1 MSMDPG
7 LAAQLAQLNAAFAAG
22 LPKRLSDIEAAMQAF
37 MREPGDRSHLES
49 LHTLLHSLAGS
60 AGTFG
65 FDELGKCARRFEHHC
80 DPWLEG
86 KAIDRHELAQLAER
100 FATLGRSIESQHTL

>member
-1 MSMDPG
+1 MSIPPE

-22 LPKRLSDIEAAMQAF
+22 LSKRLSDIETAMQAF
-37 MREPGDRSHLES
+37 MREPHQRAHLES

-65 FDELGKCARRFEHHC
+65 FDELGRRARQFEYRC
-80 DPWLEG
+80 DPWLNGE
-86 KAIDRHELAQLAER
+86 AIDPSDVARLPEW
-100 FATLGRSIESQHTL
+100 FATLRHSDRGLI

>member
-1 MSMDPG
+1 MDPG
-7 LAAQLAQLNAAFAAG
+7 LAAQLAQLNAAFAAA

-37 MREPGDRSHLES
+37 MRGPDDRSRLEL
-49 LHTLLHSLAGS
+49 LHKLLHSLAGS

-65 FDELGKCARRFEHHC
+65 FDELGKRARRFEHHC

-86 KAIDRHELAQLAER
+86 KAIDQHALAELPQW
-100 FATLGRSIESQHTL
+100 FATLDYCFK